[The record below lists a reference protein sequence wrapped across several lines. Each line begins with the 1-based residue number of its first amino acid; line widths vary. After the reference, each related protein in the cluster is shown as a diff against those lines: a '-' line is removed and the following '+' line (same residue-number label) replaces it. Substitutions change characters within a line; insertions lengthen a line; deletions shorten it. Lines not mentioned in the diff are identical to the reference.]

1 MIKLLVALCFLI
13 LFEGRGIAQESDN
26 QNVMNIGGG
35 FGKSAGN
42 ASLDYT
48 HNWRLGQKE
57 RLTIGIGARFTSF
70 FGGMLNYTT
79 APAKLTTGTA
89 GPENMFKKPIK
100 RNIDSLCLESSQVN
114 FLNLAFNIGHR
125 FSSKWDLGF
134 KIDLIGF
141 SFGGEQKGEYIRNGE
156 RVAASANPTSFN
168 VLLIGDNDRGNL
180 NSELYLRY
188 FISERWGI
196 KAGMQMLFAEYTT
209 PNNIQQFPEPND
221 RFRYKAMLISMGIS
235 HNLDR

>member
-1 MIKLLVALCFLI
+1 MNKLIVALCFLI
-13 LFEGRGIAQESDN
+13 LFETASAQDSNN
-26 QNVMNIGGG
+26 QNVLNVGGG

-42 ASLDYT
+42 FSIDYI
-48 HNWRLGQKE
+48 HNWRLGEKE
-57 RLTIGIGARFTSF
+57 RLNIGLGARFTSF
-70 FGGMLNYTT
+70 FSGMLNYTT
-79 APAKLTTGTA
+79 APAKLTTGTT

-114 FLNLAFNIGHR
+114 FLNIAFNIGHR
-125 FSSKWDLGF
+125 FSDKWDLGF

-141 SFGGEQKGEYIRNGE
+141 SFGKEQKGEYISNDE
-156 RVAASANPTSFN
+156 RVPATAKPTSFN

-188 FISERWGI
+188 FISERWGVR
-196 KAGMQMLFAEYTT
+196 AGMQMLFAEYTT

-221 RFRYKAMLISMGIS
+221 RFRYKAMLISMGVS